1 MLRSAVSVDAFSG
14 RSVRFWRNV
23 PKTRL
28 TKIGVGAGPVCVQQH
43 GELVD
48 RRDTGGDQAAAGAH
62 HGTQSLGVPGHRY
75 HGAVDSTGR
84 RGHASPCGR
93 ADNGGVRISAKTDYA
108 IRAALEM
115 AARSRDAELV
125 KADAVAEAQRIPLRF
140 LLSIL
145 NELRHAGIVES
156 RRGQDGGYRLAAPPD
171 QVTVADIIRAIDGPL
186 ANVAGTRPEALE
198 LAGSALALRD
208 VWISLRSNIRAV
220 LERVTLAD
228 IVENSL
234 PTAIVDLNR
243 NPDAWTP
250 H

>member
-1 MLRSAVSVDAFSG
+1 
-14 RSVRFWRNV
+14 
-23 PKTRL
+23 
-28 TKIGVGAGPVCVQQH
+28 
-43 GELVD
+43 
-48 RRDTGGDQAAAGAH
+48 
-62 HGTQSLGVPGHRY
+62 
-75 HGAVDSTGR
+75 
-84 RGHASPCGR
+84 
-93 ADNGGVRISAKTDYA
+93 
-108 IRAALEM
+108 M
-115 AARSRDAELV
+115 AARSREAELV

-198 LAGSALALRD
+198 LAGSAVALRD